1 MDKTQTQRKPG
12 WLREQMPKVAGMVD
26 QRRKEWGSEH
36 CNACITAAL
45 SGQPNHFYAFE
56 GGQIIGT
63 PFTPETAV
71 MPEAEVLRLAMLSGS
86 AFMVMREPKVV
97 PNGQNPVR

>member
-1 MDKTQTQRKPG
+1 LTSGAKSG
-12 WLREQMPKVAGMVD
+12 
-26 QRRKEWGSEH
+26 
-36 CNACITAAL
+36 AL
-45 SGQPNHFYAFE
+45 SIATPASQRPGQPNHFYAFE